1 MNSLPRLILIHK
13 QATSGRV
20 RFLCLTSG
28 VLAFNPLPESSVLR
42 DEDYSPGFS
51 LHPTAVIRQAEVN
64 LGLREGDIEPVPD
77 FHVWVDTPE
86 GDVPVLLAAFT
97 GIDPPFLA
105 AERASG
111 RFISMTESRQLSEV
125 ERHILRRAYEHVLG

>member
-1 MNSLPRLILIHK
+1 
-13 QATSGRV
+13 
-20 RFLCLTSG
+20 
-28 VLAFNPLPESSVLR
+28 
-42 DEDYSPGFS
+42 
-51 LHPTAVIRQAEVN
+51 
-64 LGLREGDIEPVPD
+64 
-77 FHVWVDTPE
+77 VDTPE